1 MGGLMNLR
9 KKGFQLPDK
18 IRFDEETL
26 SSTYGKLVAE
36 PLERGFGTTI
46 GNSLRRVLL
55 SSLEGSAITAVKI
68 SGALHEFST
77 ISGVKEDV
85 INIILNLK
93 QLRFKFHGEGGKVGT
108 FNVKGPGTVTGADL
122 QCDSSVEV
130 LNPELVIAT
139 LDKGTTFS
147 SEVYIRK
154 GKGYVSSEL
163 NKEDLPVDM
172 IAVDAAFT
180 PLRKV
185 NFWVEKARVGRETDY
200 DRLIMEI
207 WTDGSVAPERAI
219 SQAASI
225 IIEHMD
231 LFIFEEDEAE
241 IAGAE
246 EASAVYSESSY
257 SSVNDNLFKNVD
269 ELELSVRSYNCLK
282 NANIKTIAE
291 LVQKTEPE
299 MLKTKNFGRK
309 SLNEIKEILG
319 RMGLHLGMKLDIDS
333 ASAGAVLHHSGGAKE
348 NAS

>member
-1 MGGLMNLR
+1 MNLR

-26 SSTYGKLVAE
+26 TNTYGKLIVE
-36 PLERGFGTTI
+36 PLERGFGTTM

-55 SSLEGSAITAVKI
+55 SSLEGAAITAVKI

-77 ISGVKEDV
+77 INGVKEDV

-93 QLRFKFHGEGGKVGT
+93 RLRIKFHGEGNKIAT
-108 FNVKGPGTVTGADL
+108 INEKGPMQITGANL
-122 QCDSSVEV
+122 KCDSSIEI
-130 LNPELVIAT
+130 LNPEQLIAT
-139 LDKGTTFS
+139 LDKGANF
-147 SEVYIRK
+147 EAELYIRK
-154 GKGYVSSEL
+154 GKGYASAEL
-163 NKEDLPVDM
+163 HKEDLPVGM

-180 PLRKV
+180 PLKKV

-207 WTDGSVAPERAI
+207 WTDGSVTPERAI

-225 IIEHMD
+225 VIEHMD
-231 LFIFEEDEAE
+231 LFIFEEETDESVVTDVQGVPLSE
-241 IAGAE
+241 GGT
-246 EASAVYSESSY
+246 AST
-257 SSVNDNLFKNVD
+257 NDHLFKNVD

-282 NANIKTIAE
+282 NANIMTIAE

-319 RMGLHLGMKLDIDS
+319 RMGLHLGMKIDLDNLDKET
-333 ASAGAVLHHSGGAKE
+333 VLESGGKEE